1 MRSIIISLLICLP
14 QLSFGQAPAL
24 RFQTFGIRE
33 GLPNQ
38 SIQAL
43 YQDRYGYLWIGTWDG
58 LSRYDGYSFQTYQR
72 EPLDSTSLAANDVKC
87 ILEDV
92 KGRLFIGSQG
102 GFSQYQRETD
112 DFYQYPVPEGIGRAW
127 NVQAMSL
134 DEQGDLWLNKLIS
147 PARLM
152 HLNEE
157 EEWDMYAGLKGR
169 AFLWE
174 NGKVWSAK
182 TRTGISLA
190 ITEGD
195 SLRFENLA
203 ALDSLNETKVHCLFK
218 DQQNRIWFG
227 ARGGLYFLERDSLVE
242 VGDSAFAERS
252 VLCLVQD
259 HEDRI
264 WAGTN
269 DGLFL
274 ISPKGELM
282 ASYQADPIAA
292 NSLRDKVILSLLVD
306 TGGNL
311 WVGTFQGGLHK
322 VKLASRPRFQA
333 YRSSYFQA
341 PKFTVFAFAE
351 GADNRLW
358 LGTTNG
364 LYLLDKGTKAVLQHF
379 QKGPADSLGLSQ
391 NVIMSLHETPEQK
404 LMIGYGRNPSL
415 DILDVQTQKIQQL
428 GDRAKFGTLRRILP
442 LSYPKDKCLLVGSSV
457 RYWDPRDQSFSPVR
471 LRDTLTSQNLPRYSW
486 DAYQGRDSLI
496 WIANKR
502 GLLRL
507 DPRSEEV
514 RLLPIFPDSYR
525 ADNTVIA
532 IWPDID
538 DSFWLGTYGAGLLH
552 VDQAGQVLDS
562 YTKLDG
568 LPNNFV
574 IGVLPDSSGHLW
586 MSTNLGIARLDT
598 MTDVFQNFRARDGL
612 MDEEFATG
620 AYLQSLDGEIYMG
633 GSDGF
638 VAFYPT
644 QIERSASPYVP
655 PLYLKPAKV
664 SATPLRE
671 DSLGLHLTA
680 YRGQRLDLSFVA
692 LDYSD
697 PTEIRY
703 QWQLEGWETDWQYPS
718 PDRKVSYTNLPPGDY
733 VFKVRASNSD
743 GVFNGSELRLAV
755 EIKPR
760 LDQHWGFRLGMIGLG
775 ILLVASLVYFYLLRL
790 REREKQALERRIAH
804 SKQEALASQMDQH
817 FLFNS
822 LNSIQRFVMENRP
835 KEAGRFISRFGKL
848 IRLQLQQ
855 ASQALVSIDEELNTL
870 DLYLS
875 LEQLR
880 TRQKFVYEVNTDP
893 ELDIYQLEI
902 PPGLLQPYLENAIW
916 HGLMPKEEVG
926 LLQLS
931 IQGIAKGYRI
941 EIIDNGIG
949 REASEKLKASSS
961 YRPPSKGMSIT
972 KERISMLNALH
983 EMEIVMQIE
992 DLQKPDGQAAG
1003 TKVSLVVTF

>member
-1 MRSIIISLLICLP
+1 MKIFLFSFIICLS
-14 QLSFGQAPAL
+14 QLSWGQGLAL
-24 RFQTFGIRE
+24 RFQAFGIRE

-43 YQDRYGYLWIGTWDG
+43 YQDQLGYLWIGTWDG
-58 LSRYDGYSFQTYQR
+58 LCRYDGYRFQTYQR

-87 ILEDV
+87 ILEDGA
-92 KGRLFIGSQG
+92 GRLFIGSQG
-102 GFSQYQRETD
+102 GLSLYQRQTD
-112 DFYQYPVPEGIGRAW
+112 DFYQFPVPEGIGRAW

-134 DEQGDLWLNKLIS
+134 DEKGELWLNKMSS

-152 HLNEE
+152 HLKAKEQWE
-157 EEWDMYAGLKGR
+157 MFAGQRGKAFMWEKAKLWTAYANQGVKLASPR
-169 AFLWE
+169 A
-174 NGKVWSAK
+174 
-182 TRTGISLA
+182 
-190 ITEGD
+190 D
-195 SLRFENLA
+195 SLSFESWAVLA
-203 ALDSLNETKVHCLFK
+203 PLREKKIQCIFK
-218 DQQNRIWFG
+218 DKQDRIWLG
-227 ARGGLYFLERDSLVE
+227 ARGGLYFVAGDSLVE

-259 HEDRI
+259 QQARI
-264 WAGTN
+264 WVGTN

-274 ISPKGELM
+274 ISPSGKQLANDQIESV
-282 ASYQADPIAA
+282 AI
-292 NSLRDKVILSLLVD
+292 NSLQDVVILSLLVD
-306 TGGNL
+306 TAGNL
-311 WVGTFQGGLHK
+311 WVGTSQAGLYK
-322 VKLASRPRFQA
+322 VNLASRPRFQA

-341 PKFTVFAFAE
+341 SKLTVFAFAE

-364 LYLLDKGTKAVLQHF
+364 LYLLDKQTKAVLQHY

-391 NVIMSLHETPEQK
+391 NVIMSLYETAEQK
-404 LMIGYGRNPSL
+404 LMIGYGRSPSL
-415 DILDVQTQKIQQL
+415 DILDWRTQAMQQL
-428 GDRAKFGTLRRILP
+428 GEKAKLGTLRKILP
-442 LSYPKDKCLLVGSSV
+442 LSYPQDQFLLLGSSV
-457 RYWDPRDQSFSPVR
+457 NYWDPLTQTYSSVK
-471 LRDTLTSQNLPRYSW
+471 LRDTLTQQIVPSYSW
-486 DAYQGRDSLI
+486 DAYQAKDSIL

-507 DPRSEEV
+507 DPRTKEL
-514 RLLPIFPDSYR
+514 RLLPVFPDSYR

-538 DSFWLGTYGAGLLH
+538 DSFWLGTYGAGLVQ
-552 VDQAGQVLDS
+552 VDQSGKVLAS

-598 MTDVFQNFRARDGL
+598 NSEVFQNFRARDGL

-638 VAFYPT
+638 VAFYPS
-644 QIERSASPYVP
+644 QIERSASQYVP

-664 SATPLRE
+664 SAPPLRE

-703 QWQLEGWETDWQYPS
+703 QWQLEGWEKAWQYPS
-718 PDRKVSYTNLPPGDY
+718 ADPKVSYTNLPPGEY
-733 VFKVRASNSD
+733 VFRLRASNSD
-743 GVFNGSELRLAV
+743 GVFNGPEIRLPI

-760 LDQHWGFRLGMIGLG
+760 LDQHWGFRLGLVGLG
-775 ILLVASLVYFYLLRL
+775 ILLVASLVYFYLWRL

-804 SKQEALASQMDQH
+804 SKQESLASQMDQH

-822 LNSIQRFVMENRP
+822 LNSIQRFVLENRP
-835 KEAGRFISRFGKL
+835 KEAGKFISRFGRL

-855 ASQALVSIDEELNTL
+855 ASQALVSIEEELNTL

-880 TRQKFVYEVNTDP
+880 TRQKFVYEINTGP

-916 HGLMPKEEVG
+916 HGLMPKEEEG
-926 LLQLS
+926 LLQLN
-931 IQGIAKGYRI
+931 IQGIDKGYRI

-949 REASEKLKASSS
+949 REASERFKANSS

-983 EMEIVMQIE
+983 EMELSMQIE
-992 DLQKPDGQAAG
+992 DLQKPDGQVIG
-1003 TKVSLVVTF
+1003 TKVSLIVTF